1 MLVPL
6 TMADFLDRA
15 ESAAAGRVALVDE
28 PDQPSRPVPTT
39 MYGELLRRVRA
50 WQAGL
55 DALGVGV
62 GERVAVVSPNSA
74 RLLELLYA
82 IPASGRVCVPVNYRL
97 TAEEIAYIL
106 RQCDAS
112 VVFVDPDVEAALG
125 SVEGPKR
132 FVLGEQT
139 GRASDGR
146 AQEWE
151 QCRTSCDV
159 GRIQRGLTAAAHPL
173 GTVVLFELHQA
184 IDKTVA
190 L

>member
-6 TMADFLDRA
+6 TLADFLDRA
-15 ESAAAGRVALVDE
+15 ETAAADRTALVDE
-28 PDQPSRPVPTT
+28 PDQPSGPVPTT
-39 MYGELLRRVRA
+39 TYGEVLRRVRA

-62 GERVAVVSPNSA
+62 GERVAVVSPNSS

-82 IPASGRVCVPVNYRL
+82 VSASGRICVPVNYRL
-97 TAEEIAYIL
+97 TPQEIAYIL

-112 VVFVDPDVEAALG
+112 VVFVDPEVEAVLG

-139 GRASDGR
+139 DTQVMRYDIAPAPGRVPTRTPSRPSTTPRERPPAPR
-146 AQEWE
+146 A
-151 QCRTSCDV
+151 
-159 GRIQRGLTAAAHPL
+159 LP
-173 GTVVLFELHQA
+173 
-184 IDKTVA
+184 
-190 L
+190 